1 MSYLHIFSPFHAVF
15 PELQELTVESAKT
28 LENSPTVNVATHQRI
43 EKDKKD
49 QKGLCA
55 RSMRYIPVTPVQYL
69 QSTHGVHAQLIYR
82 FYSPQVL
89 QVMELAL
96 RRENSTVFCS
106 ASGQNARRQKC
117 HEGSVRK
124 EC

>member
-28 LENSPTVNVATHQRI
+28 LENSPTVNVATH
-43 EKDKKD
+43 